1 MKLRMNTGLARVYSK
16 PTEREFNS
24 SGPGELSLATKR
36 RILLSLMT
44 EENDFQLEQAAS
56 ARRAADGLSVDLQIL
71 FAGNDTITQSTQI
84 LRAIQGDATLRPAAV
99 IFEPVGGTALP
110 QVARAACSAGIGWC
124 VLINIPDYLSEL
136 RRNAKAPVF
145 AVGTD
150 QEEIGRIQAKQFAAL
165 LPRGGSALYIQGPS
179 EHFAARQ
186 RTLGLQSALP
196 QNIRI
201 SGLRGNW
208 TEEGA
213 ARSVTSWLKL
223 TAANKIR
230 VDLVAAQNDLMALAA
245 RKVFQSVSGIAER
258 DRWMSIPFVGVD
270 GLPKTGQA
278 WVRDKLLSATVVM
291 PPSAG
296 HAVKLMIEALGK
308 PEQTVAEKNW
318 LPPQS
323 FPLLTELQPTTPLP
337 D

>member
-1 MKLRMNTGLARVYSK
+1 
-16 PTEREFNS
+16 
-24 SGPGELSLATKR
+24 LSTKR
-36 RILLSLMT
+36 RIMLSLMT

-56 ARRAADGLSVDLQIL
+56 ARRAAEGQLVDLQIL
-71 FAGNDTITQSTQI
+71 FAGNDTITQSTQV
-84 LRAIQGDATLRPAAV
+84 LRAVQGDAALRPDAV

-124 VLINIPDYLSEL
+124 VLISIPEYLSDL
-136 RRNAKAPVF
+136 RRSAKAPVF

-165 LPRGGSALYIQGPS
+165 LPRGGNVLYIQGPS
-179 EHFAARQ
+179 EHFAAKQ

-245 RKVFQSVSGIAER
+245 RKVFQGASDITER
-258 DRWMSIPFVGVD
+258 ERWMKTPFVGVD

-278 WVRDKLLSATVVM
+278 WVRDQLLSATVIM
-291 PPSAG
+291 PPCAG
-296 HAVKLMIEALGK
+296 HALSLMMDALSKQK
-308 PEQTVAEKNW
+308 PVPEKNW

-323 FPLLTELQPTTPLP
+323 FPPLEELQPVATLP

>member
-1 MKLRMNTGLARVYSK
+1 MS
-16 PTEREFNS
+16 
-24 SGPGELSLATKR
+24 TKR

-56 ARRAADGLSVDLQIL
+56 ARRTAESLHVDLQIL

-84 LRAIQGDATLRPAAV
+84 LRAIQGDAALRPDAV

-110 QVARAACSAGIGWC
+110 QVARAACSVGIGWC
-124 VLINIPDYLSEL
+124 VLINIPDYLPEL
-136 RRNAKAPVF
+136 RRTAKAPVF

-165 LPRGGSALYIQGPS
+165 LPRGGNTLYIQGPS
-179 EHFAARQ
+179 EHFAAKQ

-208 TEEGA
+208 TEDGS

-245 RKVFQSVSGIAER
+245 RKVFQGVGDLTDR
-258 DRWMSIPFVGVD
+258 DRWMTIPFVGVD

-278 WVRDKLLSATVVM
+278 WVRDGLLTATVVM
-291 PPSAG
+291 PPCAG
-296 HAVKLMIEALGK
+296 DAVSLMMEALTK
-308 PEQTVAEKNW
+308 QKSVQEKNW

-323 FPLLTELQPTTPLP
+323 FPPLEELRPSQALP
-337 D
+337 E

>member
-1 MKLRMNTGLARVYSK
+1 
-16 PTEREFNS
+16 
-24 SGPGELSLATKR
+24 LSTKR

-56 ARRAADGLSVDLQIL
+56 ARRAAEGLPVDLQIL

-84 LRAIQGDATLRPAAV
+84 LRAIQGDAALRPDAV

-110 QVARAACSAGIGWC
+110 QVARAACGAGIGWC
-124 VLINIPDYLSEL
+124 VLINVPEYLPEL
-136 RRNAKAPVF
+136 RRSSKVPVF
-145 AVGTD
+145 AVGTN

-179 EHFAARQ
+179 EHFAAKQ
-186 RTLGLQSALP
+186 RTLGLQAALP

-245 RKVFQSVSGIAER
+245 RKVFQGVDDLTER
-258 DRWMSIPFVGVD
+258 ERWMTIPFAGVD

-278 WVRDKLLSATVVM
+278 WVRDRLLTATVVM
-291 PPSAG
+291 PPCAG
-296 HAVKLMIEALGK
+296 QAIRLMMDALTK
-308 PEQTVAEKNW
+308 QNPVQEHNW
-318 LPPQS
+318 LAPQS
-323 FPLLTELQPTTPLP
+323 FPALDELRPAKTLWE
-337 D
+337 

>member
-1 MKLRMNTGLARVYSK
+1 
-16 PTEREFNS
+16 
-24 SGPGELSLATKR
+24 
-36 RILLSLMT
+36 MT
-44 EENDFQLEQAAS
+44 EENDFQLEQSAS
-56 ARRAADGLSVDLQIL
+56 ARRAAESLSVDLQIL

-84 LRAIQGDATLRPAAV
+84 LRAIQGDASLRPDAV

-110 QVARAACSAGIGWC
+110 QVARTACSAGIGWC
-124 VLINIPDYLSEL
+124 VLINIPAYLPEL
-136 RRNAKAPVF
+136 RGSAKVPVF

-150 QEEIGRIQAKQFAAL
+150 QEEIGRIQARQLAAL

-179 EHFAARQ
+179 EHFAAKQ
-186 RTLGLQSALP
+186 RAVGLQSALP
-196 QNIRI
+196 ANIRI

-223 TAANKIR
+223 TAVNKIR

-245 RKVFQSVSGIAER
+245 RKVFQGISDLSER
-258 DRWMSIPFVGVD
+258 ERWMAIPFIGVD

-278 WVRDKLLSATVVM
+278 WVRDGLMTATIIM
-291 PPSAG
+291 PPCAG
-296 HAVKLMIEALGK
+296 HAVTLMMDALTKQK
-308 PEQTVAEKNW
+308 PVPEKSW

-323 FPLLTELQPTTPLP
+323 FPPLDQLEPATTLP
-337 D
+337 E

>member
-1 MKLRMNTGLARVYSK
+1 L
-16 PTEREFNS
+16 P
-24 SGPGELSLATKR
+24 TKR

-56 ARRAADGLSVDLQIL
+56 ARRAAEALPVDLQIL

-84 LRAIQGDATLRPAAV
+84 LRAIQGDPALRPDAI

-136 RRNAKAPVF
+136 RRGARAPVF
-145 AVGTD
+145 AVSTD
-150 QEEIGRIQAKQFAAL
+150 QEEIGCIQAKQFAAL

-179 EHFAARQ
+179 EHFAAKQ
-186 RTLGLQSALP
+186 RSLGLQSGLP

-245 RKVFQSVSGIAER
+245 RKVFQGVNDLTER
-258 DRWMSIPFVGVD
+258 DRWMSVPFVGVD
-270 GLPKTGQA
+270 GLPKTGQS
-278 WVRDKLLSATVVM
+278 WVRDRLLSATVIM

-296 HAVKLMIEALGK
+296 HALTLMMGALSK
-308 PEQTVAEKNW
+308 PGQSVQEKIW

-323 FPLLTELQPTTPLP
+323 FPSLEELRPSQILP

>member
-1 MKLRMNTGLARVYSK
+1 ML
-16 PTEREFNS
+16 
-24 SGPGELSLATKR
+24 TKR

-44 EENDFQLEQAAS
+44 EENDFQLEQAAA
-56 ARRAADGLSVDLQIL
+56 ARRAAEGLPLDLQIL

-84 LRAIQGDATLRPAAV
+84 LRAIQGDASLRPDAV

-110 QVARAACSAGIGWC
+110 QVARTACSAGIGWC
-124 VLINIPDYLSEL
+124 VLINIPEYLAEL
-136 RRNAKAPVF
+136 RRAAKAPVF

-150 QEEIGRIQAKQFAAL
+150 QEEIGRIQARQFAAL

-179 EHFAARQ
+179 EHFAAKQ
-186 RTLGLQSALP
+186 RTLGLQSTLP

-213 ARSVTSWLKL
+213 ARSVSSWLKL

-245 RKVFQSVSGIAER
+245 RKVFQGVSDIGER
-258 DRWMSIPFVGVD
+258 ERWMSIPYVGVD
-270 GLPKTGQA
+270 GLVKTGQA
-278 WVRDKLLSATVVM
+278 WVRDKLLSATVIM
-291 PPSAG
+291 PPCAG
-296 HAVKLMIEALGK
+296 HAVNLMMDALNKQK
-308 PEQTVAEKNW
+308 PIPERNW
-318 LPPQS
+318 LPPES
-323 FPLLTELQPTTPLP
+323 FPALPELKPGETLP
-337 D
+337 E

>member
-1 MKLRMNTGLARVYSK
+1 MS
-16 PTEREFNS
+16 
-24 SGPGELSLATKR
+24 TKR
-36 RILLSLMT
+36 RILLSLIT

-56 ARRAADGLSVDLQIL
+56 ARRAAEGLPLDLQIL

-84 LRAIQGDATLRPAAV
+84 LRAIQGDPALRPDAI

-110 QVARAACSAGIGWC
+110 QVARAACTAGIGWC
-124 VLINIPDYLSEL
+124 VLINVPEYLTEL
-136 RRNAKAPVF
+136 RCTAKAPVF

-150 QEEIGRIQAKQFAAL
+150 QEEIGRISAKQFAAL
-165 LPRGGSALYIQGPS
+165 LPRGGSVLYIQGPS
-179 EHFAARQ
+179 EHFAAKQ

-213 ARSVTSWLKL
+213 ARSVSSWLKL

-230 VDLVAAQNDLMALAA
+230 IDMIAAQNDLMALAA
-245 RKVFQSVSGIAER
+245 RKVLQNIGDEMER
-258 DRWMSIPFVGVD
+258 ERWMSTPFVGVD

-278 WVRDKLLSATVVM
+278 WVRDHLLTATVVM

-296 HAVKLMIEALGK
+296 HAITMMMDALLKQK
-308 PEQTVAEKNW
+308 PVPEKNW
-318 LPPQS
+318 LAPES
-323 FPLLTELQPTTPLP
+323 FPPLNELRPAKTQLE
-337 D
+337 

>member
-1 MKLRMNTGLARVYSK
+1 
-16 PTEREFNS
+16 
-24 SGPGELSLATKR
+24 
-36 RILLSLMT
+36 MT

-56 ARRAADGLSVDLQIL
+56 AKSSAESLPVELQIL

-84 LRAIQGDATLRPAAV
+84 LRAIQGDPALRPDAV

-110 QVARAACSAGIGWC
+110 QVARAACAAGIGWC

-136 RRNAKAPVF
+136 RRSARAPVF
-145 AVGTD
+145 AVSTD
-150 QEEIGRIQAKQFAAL
+150 QEEIGRIQAKQFAAV

-179 EHFAARQ
+179 EHFAAKQ

-196 QNIRI
+196 PNIRI

-213 ARSVTSWLKL
+213 VRSVTSWLKL

-245 RKVFQSVSGIAER
+245 RKVFQGVNDITDRE
-258 DRWMSIPFVGVD
+258 RWMSIPFVGVD
-270 GLPKTGQA
+270 GLPKTGQT
-278 WVRDKLLSATVVM
+278 WVRDKLLSATVIM

-296 HAVKLMIEALGK
+296 HALKLMTDALGK
-308 PEQTVAEKNW
+308 PGQSDDEKKL

-323 FPLLTELQPTTPLP
+323 LPALEELRPAKILP